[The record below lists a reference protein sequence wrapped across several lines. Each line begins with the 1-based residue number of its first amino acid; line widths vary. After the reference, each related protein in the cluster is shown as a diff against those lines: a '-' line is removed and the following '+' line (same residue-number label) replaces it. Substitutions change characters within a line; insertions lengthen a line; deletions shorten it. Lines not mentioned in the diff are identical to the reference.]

1 MACFIVP
8 AVEAVVTTIATKVVK
23 SKETKSENLEI
34 SLDSKDIESVETSK
48 KIPFSHK
55 LGWLN
60 NLLWGGSGLLAFEH
74 LWHGEV
80 VPWFPFLTAAG
91 NPTDAAE
98 MLHEMSTVGVGMAG
112 LVTAVWLGMV
122 AVSSAIEKKAD
133 SLEEQSDDSL
143 EEA

>member
-23 SKETKSENLEI
+23 SKETKSESLEI
-34 SLDSKDIESVETSK
+34 SLDTKDTESVKTAR

-122 AVSSAIEKKAD
+122 AVSSAMEKKSDAMGEQSAD
-133 SLEEQSDDSL
+133 SLEE
-143 EEA
+143 A